1 MHHPSSLYLH
11 FYIIVLILIY
21 TGTSPWSLG
30 REIVTLHSVQVLLK
44 FHNMFHRDVWMLGM
58 TFDVRFSIKR
68 SSFVFMHEAIQ
79 LSAEARVDL
88 ATVMPSLGLLGG
100 LQATRECGIV

>member
-1 MHHPSSLYLH
+1 M
-11 FYIIVLILIY
+11 
-21 TGTSPWSLG
+21 G
-30 REIVTLHSVQVLLK
+30 RDFATLHSVQVLLK

-79 LSAEARVDL
+79 ISAEARVDL
-88 ATVMPSLGLLGG
+88 ATVMPSLGLLGVS
-100 LQATRECGIV
+100 QATCKCGIV